1 METMAQALLALLAA
15 VGLLALAWLCFGWLL
30 LPGWEGKVYT
40 VLPGR
45 GSGGGLEQSVKALR
59 WLEGLGG
66 LRPTIYIA
74 DMGLNPEGK
83 AVAEGLARR
92 YGVEVCPLG
101 ILPERME
108 N

>member
-45 GSGGGLEQSVKALR
+45 GSGGGSMPGR
-59 WLEGLGG
+59 
-66 LRPTIYIA
+66 
-74 DMGLNPEGK
+74 
-83 AVAEGLARR
+83 
-92 YGVEVCPLG
+92 
-101 ILPERME
+101 
-108 N
+108 